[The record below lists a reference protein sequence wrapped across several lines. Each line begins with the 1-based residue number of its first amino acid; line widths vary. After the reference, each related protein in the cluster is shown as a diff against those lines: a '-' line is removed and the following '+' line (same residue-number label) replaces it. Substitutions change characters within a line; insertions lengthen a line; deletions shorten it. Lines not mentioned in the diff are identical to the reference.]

1 MSSHDKA
8 GFEYYLQ
15 QIQQTAT
22 SITEIKNAPS
32 IESGVE
38 DADIAVQLQQ
48 RSSQQLQKD
57 AVGVDY
63 YISRSL
69 QDEQAQAGDVV
80 IDSLRLLLSIFRLV
94 DKEERAKFLEVMRK
108 CKLDVTRFNP
118 AVRKLIES
126 KLIVIYK
133 PSADPVDATIELT
146 STGKEIAVML
156 TSMLGR

>member
-22 SITEIKNAPS
+22 SFTEISDTLSNAPA
-32 IESGVE
+32 VE
-38 DADIAVQLQQ
+38 AADIAVQLQQ
-48 RSSQQLQKD
+48 RSTQQLQKD

-63 YISRSL
+63 YIFRSL
-69 QDEQAQAGDVV
+69 QDEQIQADDVV
-80 IDSLRLLLSIFRLV
+80 IDSLKLVLTIFQLAQR
-94 DKEERAKFLEVMRK
+94 EERVKLLDVMRK
-108 CKLDVTRFNP
+108 CELDVTRFNP
-118 AVRKLIES
+118 AVRKLVES

-133 PSADPVDATIELT
+133 PSADPADASIELT
-146 STGKEIAVML
+146 STGKELARTL